1 MRFLRSIQ
9 QDAKLFIYIYILL
22 MLFRCAFLVIYS
34 GQLGNAGAGD
44 IAEALWLGA
53 RISLKT
59 TAFLVAFPFVFATIP
74 YSFWSR
80 WPARRIR
87 NGLGSAAIAIV
98 TVLFMARIPYYEVFH
113 HAFDIML
120 FNGMTDDKAA
130 IWDTVVHQYQF
141 WPRLAGAIVL
151 IVLFVALWL
160 RLVKT
165 PVWTPK
171 RHVRRYVVLVA
182 VLVPIFGMFCR
193 FGGAF
198 DSDHGVP
205 WESAARTRY
214 TLLNEAILDDG
225 QALYRAYII
234 HKRATER
241 ALRSVA
247 PEELRQA
254 IQVLGG
260 NPQAATLDEAFT
272 RKTVGK
278 TLAQRPRHVVVIL
291 GENYALW
298 PLLPE
303 YRDLGLARTG
313 EWLEAKGAHTY
324 HFLANGNGTMTSLNG
339 FLTGLP
345 DVGLY
350 VNYMMGRHGDVDGLG
365 IGAVM
370 KKMGYKTVFWYGG
383 LRSWQDIEHFTL
395 REGFDEFHCA
405 DELPDQGESSSW
417 GAPDGILF
425 EAIREQMQKDTG
437 DTFYFILTTSNHP
450 PFAYD
455 VDAHGFPRDAVTA
468 KLPPSIPSDRK
479 TIDQLGHIWYA
490 DDVMGKFIKA
500 VEGDDPSALFV
511 VTGDHAE
518 RFNFATDVSLWAL
531 SGIPCYVYGDGVT
544 PDLFTEQT
552 AGSHLQIT
560 PTLAE
565 LILPAGSPYESLL
578 PPLMQSDKAFN
589 HKLYIEDGHIG
600 DEQALQDP
608 NLKDTIEAARTVAIW
623 RITKGNALP

>member
-1 MRFLRSIQ
+1 
-9 QDAKLFIYIYILL
+9 

-59 TAFLVAFPFVFATIP
+59 TAFLVAFPFVFATLP

-80 WPARRIR
+80 WPARRVR
-87 NGLGSAAIAIV
+87 NGLGSAAITIM

-171 RHVRRYVVLVA
+171 RHVRRYVVFVA

-225 QALYRAYII
+225 QALYRAYIM

-272 RKTVGK
+272 RKPLGK
-278 TLAQRPRHVVVIL
+278 
-291 GENYALW
+291 LW
-298 PLLPE
+298 
-303 YRDLGLARTG
+303 RSVRVMSSSSSGKIMHSGRCCRNTAIWD
-313 EWLEAKGAHTY
+313 WLV
-324 HFLANGNGTMTSLNG
+324 LANGWKRKERILIISWRMAM
-339 FLTGLP
+339 GL
-345 DVGLY
+345 
-350 VNYMMGRHGDVDGLG
+350 
-365 IGAVM
+365 
-370 KKMGYKTVFWYGG
+370 
-383 LRSWQDIEHFTL
+383 
-395 REGFDEFHCA
+395 
-405 DELPDQGESSSW
+405 
-417 GAPDGILF
+417 
-425 EAIREQMQKDTG
+425 
-437 DTFYFILTTSNHP
+437 
-450 PFAYD
+450 
-455 VDAHGFPRDAVTA
+455 
-468 KLPPSIPSDRK
+468 
-479 TIDQLGHIWYA
+479 
-490 DDVMGKFIKA
+490 
-500 VEGDDPSALFV
+500 
-511 VTGDHAE
+511 
-518 RFNFATDVSLWAL
+518 
-531 SGIPCYVYGDGVT
+531 
-544 PDLFTEQT
+544 
-552 AGSHLQIT
+552 
-560 PTLAE
+560 
-565 LILPAGSPYESLL
+565 
-578 PPLMQSDKAFN
+578 
-589 HKLYIEDGHIG
+589 
-600 DEQALQDP
+600 
-608 NLKDTIEAARTVAIW
+608 
-623 RITKGNALP
+623 

>member
-1 MRFLRSIQ
+1 
-9 QDAKLFIYIYILL
+9 
-22 MLFRCAFLVIYS
+22 
-34 GQLGNAGAGD
+34 
-44 IAEALWLGA
+44 
-53 RISLKT
+53 
-59 TAFLVAFPFVFATIP
+59 
-74 YSFWSR
+74 
-80 WPARRIR
+80 
-87 NGLGSAAIAIV
+87 
-98 TVLFMARIPYYEVFH
+98 
-113 HAFDIML
+113 ML

-141 WPRLAGAIVL
+141 WTRLAGAAAL
-151 IVLFVALWL
+151 IVLFVFLWL
-160 RLVKT
+160 RLAKT

-171 RHVRRYVVLVA
+171 RYVRRYVILVA
-182 VLVPIFGMFCR
+182 VLIPIFGIFCR

-198 DSDHGVP
+198 NSDSGVP

-225 QALYRAYII
+225 QALYRAYST
-234 HKRATER
+234 HRRATER
-241 ALRSVA
+241 ALRSIS

-272 RKTVGK
+272 RKTVGMP
-278 TLAQRPRHVVVIL
+278 LVHRPHHVVVIL

-313 EWLEAKGAHTY
+313 QWLEAKGAHTY
-324 HFLANGNGTMTSLNG
+324 HFLSNGNGTMTSLNG

-365 IGAVM
+365 IGAMM
-370 KKMGYKTVFWYGG
+370 KRMGYKTVFWYGG
-383 LRSWQDIEHFTL
+383 LRSWQDIEPFTL

-405 DELPDQGESSSW
+405 DELPNQGESSSW
-417 GAPDGILF
+417 GVPDGILF
-425 EAIREQMQKDTG
+425 DAIREQMQKDTE

-455 VDAHGFPRDAVTA
+455 VDAHGFPRDEVTA
-468 KLPPSIPSDRK
+468 ELPPSIPSDKK

-490 DDVMGKFIKA
+490 DDVMGRFIKE
-500 VEGDDPSALFV
+500 VEGDDPSTLFA

-531 SGIPCYVYGDGVT
+531 SGIPCYFYGDGVS
-544 PDLFTEQT
+544 PDLFSAQI
-552 AGSHLQIT
+552 AGSHLQIA
-560 PTLAE
+560 PTLAA
-565 LILPAGSPYESLL
+565 LILPAGSSYESLL
-578 PPLMQSDKAFN
+578 PPLTQSRSAFN
-589 HKLYIEDGHIG
+589 HKLYIENGHIG
-600 DEQALQDP
+600 DEQALPDSG
-608 NLKDTIEAARTVAIW
+608 LKQTMEAARTVAVW

>member
-1 MRFLRSIQ
+1 
-9 QDAKLFIYIYILL
+9 

-59 TAFLVAFPFVFATIP
+59 TAFLVAFPFVFATLP

-87 NGLGSAAIAIV
+87 NGLGSAAITIMIA
-98 TVLFMARIPYYEVFH
+98 LEVCISLLCLH

-120 FNGMTDDKAA
+120 FNGITDDKAA

-151 IVLFVALWL
+151 IGLFVALWL
-160 RLVKT
+160 RLAKT
-165 PVWTPK
+165 SVWTPK

-182 VLVPIFGMFCR
+182 VLVPIFGIFCR

-198 DSDHGVP
+198 DSDNGVP

-225 QALYRAYII
+225 QALYRAYVT

-241 ALRSVA
+241 ALRSVS

-260 NPQAATLDEAFT
+260 NSQAATLDEAFT

-278 TLAQRPRHVVVIL
+278 PLAQRPHHVVVIL

-313 EWLEAKGAHTY
+313 EWLKRRERIPIVSWPMA
-324 HFLANGNGTMTSLNG
+324 M
-339 FLTGLP
+339 GL
-345 DVGLY
+345 
-350 VNYMMGRHGDVDGLG
+350 
-365 IGAVM
+365 
-370 KKMGYKTVFWYGG
+370 
-383 LRSWQDIEHFTL
+383 
-395 REGFDEFHCA
+395 
-405 DELPDQGESSSW
+405 
-417 GAPDGILF
+417 
-425 EAIREQMQKDTG
+425 
-437 DTFYFILTTSNHP
+437 
-450 PFAYD
+450 
-455 VDAHGFPRDAVTA
+455 
-468 KLPPSIPSDRK
+468 
-479 TIDQLGHIWYA
+479 
-490 DDVMGKFIKA
+490 
-500 VEGDDPSALFV
+500 
-511 VTGDHAE
+511 
-518 RFNFATDVSLWAL
+518 
-531 SGIPCYVYGDGVT
+531 
-544 PDLFTEQT
+544 
-552 AGSHLQIT
+552 
-560 PTLAE
+560 
-565 LILPAGSPYESLL
+565 
-578 PPLMQSDKAFN
+578 
-589 HKLYIEDGHIG
+589 
-600 DEQALQDP
+600 
-608 NLKDTIEAARTVAIW
+608 
-623 RITKGNALP
+623 